1 MNIKLFV
8 TIFIALSANGCTGG
22 VSSVVQTNG
31 DTYMVAA
38 EGVLGNSSTGMQ
50 LFKAQ
55 EQALNFCKAKNKRVD
70 TVSSNEVPGGLGK
83 VASAT
88 VYFRCL

>member
-1 MNIKLFV
+1 MTKLSSLFLTV
-8 TIFIALSANGCTGG
+8 LLVGCSGA
-22 VSSVVQTNG
+22 VSNVVQTNT

-55 EQALNFCKAKNKRVD
+55 EQALNFCKVQGKRVE
-70 TVSSNEVPGGLGK
+70 TVSSNESSGGFGK

-88 VYFRCL
+88 VYFKCV

>member
-1 MNIKLFV
+1 MKLL
-8 TIFIALSANGCTGG
+8 TIIFSALLVAGCTGG
-22 VSSVVQTNG
+22 VSGVVQTNG

-38 EGVLGNSSTGMQ
+38 EGVLGNSSAGMQ

-55 EQALNFCKAKNKRVD
+55 EQAVSFCKAQNKRVD
-70 TVSSNEVPGGLGK
+70 TVSSNEAPGGFGK

-88 VYFRCL
+88 VYFRCS